1 MAARLKT
8 LGKWVVSYAG
18 NKYSVLGPRFYEIAK
33 VELRP
38 PTPGE
43 MSKVPAAISKIV
55 GTGTSGQWKNLTTQ
69 EAFLNCLVALEVYFL
84 FYVGECIGR
93 KRLPGYNIEGTTH
106 YSWIHYLV

>member
-43 MSKVPAAISKIV
+43 MSK
-55 GTGTSGQWKNLTTQ
+55 